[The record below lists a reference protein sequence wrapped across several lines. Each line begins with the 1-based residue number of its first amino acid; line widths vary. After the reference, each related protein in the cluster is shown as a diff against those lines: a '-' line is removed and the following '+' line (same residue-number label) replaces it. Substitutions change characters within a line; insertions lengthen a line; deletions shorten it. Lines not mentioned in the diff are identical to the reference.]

1 MIPYPHQED
10 LSDEGLAIIRQYGLV
25 FFAMEER
32 TGKTLTAILTV
43 EKSAARRCLVLT
55 KKKAITGWDKTLYDY
70 GYVRDF
76 EKYVSAKAEFTV
88 INYEQMYK
96 GHKVRKRIKG
106 RMETVTEYRLKPEYD
121 PKHFDVIIADESHAY
136 ISSVPKP
143 SVSAKILQQIAY
155 DKPVIFLSA
164 TPHAQGFQLMF
175 HQLGITKYSPW
186 DSYKSFYAF
195 HHEWGV
201 PDIAY
206 TASGQKE
213 TYKRVQPLVAEQ
225 FNHLMIRKTRA
236 ELGFEHEPYDVIHHL
251 ELDEATKEIY
261 NSCQEDEMF
270 ILNDLEIPLDSSM
283 KLRTT
288 LHMIE
293 GGAFKDGDR
302 YGQLQNREKI
312 DAIRNDFGDREDTVI
327 MFHYKAEGIKLAQYF
342 KRATLLQG
350 TSNAEGVDLSSYRH
364 LIIYSQDFST
374 AKHSQRRARQA
385 SKNRDEP
392 IAVHFYLVKGAISEQ
407 VYETVSINK
416 KNFIDSIYER
426 KSL

>member
-302 YGQLQNREKI
+302 YGC
-312 DAIRNDFGDREDTVI
+312 
-327 MFHYKAEGIKLAQYF
+327 H
-342 KRATLLQG
+342 
-350 TSNAEGVDLSSYRH
+350 
-364 LIIYSQDFST
+364 
-374 AKHSQRRARQA
+374 
-385 SKNRDEP
+385 
-392 IAVHFYLVKGAISEQ
+392 
-407 VYETVSINK
+407 
-416 KNFIDSIYER
+416 
-426 KSL
+426 